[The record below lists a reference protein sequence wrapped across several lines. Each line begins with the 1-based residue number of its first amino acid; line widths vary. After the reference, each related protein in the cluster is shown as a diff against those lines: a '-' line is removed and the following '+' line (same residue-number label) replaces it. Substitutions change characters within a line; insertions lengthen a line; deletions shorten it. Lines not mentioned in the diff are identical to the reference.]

1 MKLSTNKFEDYLL
14 ESNINYLHKELIPLN
29 KLIYN
34 TYQYDTINK
43 QKLSNIQTKKKTVSF
58 LNNFIYYGPSG
69 IGKYTQVLDMI
80 SRYSPSK
87 LKYER
92 KLDFIHNK
100 KQYIFKLSDIHIEID
115 MELLGC
121 HAKSLF
127 NELYYHILDIFS
139 TRNTDVNIIICKN
152 FHCIH
157 SELLDIFY
165 SYMQSLNHKNF
176 NLIYILITEQVSFIP
191 DNILNRCQI
200 IPIKTPQ
207 KKTLENTFDVNCKND
222 NIINL
227 KFLKLNTSIKGFHQ
241 RICDKIINYID
252 VYNKIDYLVLR
263 DLIYD
268 IHIYNLDPYECIN
281 YIIQHFINKEK
292 LKTENIEELLLKL
305 HPFLKKYNN
314 NYRPIFHLESF
325 ILNLTKVIH
334 KL

>member
-1 MKLSTNKFEDYLL
+1 MKFSTNKFEDYVS
-14 ESNINYLHKELIPLN
+14 ECNRYNLHSELSSMN
-29 KLIYN
+29 KLIYDTSKRLNKEKN
-34 TYQYDTINK
+34 TR
-43 QKLSNIQTKKKTVSF
+43 QTNDI
-58 LNNFIYYGPSG
+58 NNFIYYGPSG
-69 IGKYTQVLDMI
+69 VGKYTQVLNMI
-80 SRYSPSK
+80 SKYSPSK

-100 KQYIFKLSDIHIEID
+100 KQYIFKLSDIHIEVD

-165 SYMQSLNHKNF
+165 SYMQSLTHKNF
-176 NLIYILITEQVSFIP
+176 KLSYIIISEHISFIP
-191 DNILNRCQI
+191 NNILNRCKI
-200 IPIKTPQ
+200 IPIKTPI
-207 KKTLENTFDVNCKND
+207 KKSLNNALDINYKNE

-227 KFLKLNTSIKGFHQ
+227 KFLKLDTDIKGFHQ
-241 RICDKIINYID
+241 KICDKIINYIID
-252 VYNKIDYLVLR
+252 CKKIDFLVLR

-268 IHIYNLDPYECIN
+268 IHIYNLDPYECVY
-281 YIIQHFINKEK
+281 YIINTFIENNK
-292 LKTENIEELLLKL
+292 LKQENIEPLLLNL
-305 HPFLKKYNN
+305 YPFLKKYNN
-314 NYRPIFHLESF
+314 NYRPIFHLELF
-325 ILNLTKVIH
+325 ILTLTKIIN